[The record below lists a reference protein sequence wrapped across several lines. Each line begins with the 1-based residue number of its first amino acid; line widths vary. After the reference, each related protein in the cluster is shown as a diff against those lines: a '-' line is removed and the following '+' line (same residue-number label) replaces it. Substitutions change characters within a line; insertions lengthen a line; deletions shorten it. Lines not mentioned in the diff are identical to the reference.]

1 MTENTISTTSR
12 FIYLNTYAFLLIF
25 MGIGIVLIPLYKISP
40 WFLAAQVIGLLI
52 CEKNG
57 IGILRS
63 WKDKKR
69 KYRIL
74 MERNAAGI
82 RPDSFSEYMQA
93 PCGRLLVKVVLE
105 DLGKKEEYASL
116 LRLREPFMDRL
127 KAGCRP
133 AKTTIYVRG
142 KKL

>member
-12 FIYLNTYAFLLIF
+12 FIYLNTYAFFLIF

-69 KYRIL
+69 K
-74 MERNAAGI
+74 
-82 RPDSFSEYMQA
+82 
-93 PCGRLLVKVVLE
+93 
-105 DLGKKEEYASL
+105 
-116 LRLREPFMDRL
+116 
-127 KAGCRP
+127 
-133 AKTTIYVRG
+133 
-142 KKL
+142 